1 VIVFS
6 KSKGSVG
13 GVMRLTPAVQL
24 LGLGSYVAVCI
35 AGGTIGGF
43 FLDGALGTGKV
54 LTLGGLA
61 LGLVAAFYGGYRMLM
76 DTLADIQKWEERAAR
91 KQQKK

>member
-1 VIVFS
+1 V
-6 KSKGSVG
+6 
-13 GVMRLTPAVQL
+13 RLTPAVQL

-35 AGGTIGGF
+35 AGGTIGGY
-43 FLDGALGTGKV
+43 FLDQWLGTGKI

-76 DTLADIQKWEERAAR
+76 DTIADIERWNARAAR
-91 KQQKK
+91 KTKNK

>member
-1 VIVFS
+1 
-6 KSKGSVG
+6 
-13 GVMRLTPAVQL
+13 MRLTPAVHL

-35 AGGTIGGF
+35 AGGTVGGY
-43 FLDGALGTGKV
+43 FLDEALGTGKV

-76 DTLADIQKWEERAAR
+76 DTLADIQRWEARAAR

>member
-1 VIVFS
+1 
-6 KSKGSVG
+6 
-13 GVMRLTPAVQL
+13 MQRLTPAVQL

-35 AGGTIGGF
+35 AGGTIGGY
-43 FLDGALGTGKV
+43 FLDGALGTGKL

-61 LGLVAAFYGGYRMLM
+61 LGMVAAFYGGYRMLM
-76 DTLADIQKWEERAAR
+76 DTLADIQRWEERAAR

>member
-1 VIVFS
+1 
-6 KSKGSVG
+6 
-13 GVMRLTPAVQL
+13 MRLTPAVQL

-35 AGGTIGGF
+35 AGGAIGGF

-91 KQQKK
+91 KRQKK